1 MIRDLNTNHI
11 IAYINT
17 MPVTDECYNKIK
29 SGNFIDV
36 EITPQMILLNSESV
50 YLSSIVIHPSYRNY
64 YVCKFLLDA
73 FDNKIKSMKIK
84 RMLADAVTLI
94 GEKVCKHIGMTEVGI
109 SKHNSKI
116 FEKLCDF

>member
-1 MIRDLNTNHI
+1 MIRDLNTDHI

-50 YLSSIVIHPSYRNY
+50 YLSSIVIH
-64 YVCKFLLDA
+64 F
-73 FDNKIKSMKIK
+73 
-84 RMLADAVTLI
+84 
-94 GEKVCKHIGMTEVGI
+94 
-109 SKHNSKI
+109 
-116 FEKLCDF
+116 